1 MSQQASSQAGT
12 LEWRRGKARLRLSL
26 GSFGRR
32 MLTLATCR
40 TEEQAEERRA
50 LLGPLA
56 DRLVASGQVAIGFPL
71 LQLAAKREGRAL
83 EDTIKAIERVAKGE
97 ARPRPTSETTLRELA
112 HQWTSGALAKA
123 YPGHVREKAS
133 AHDDAQRLDRYVLPI
148 AGDIPVARITLDHAE
163 EIMRRVPS
171 DLSERTRRQIAQT
184 IHRLLVLAVYPARLL
199 PANPLPRGFLP
210 RIRAHKAKSYLY
222 PDEDRRLLACTTIVL
237 VRRVLYGFLAREG
250 MRAGEAAALTWRDVD
265 LDRGAVRLDTN
276 KTDDPRAWA
285 LRPDVVRAL
294 RAWRSILRAEGRA
307 ADDDPVFPVTTAC
320 AATRFREN
328 LEAAGITRAELF
340 ERSKMRQPIRVHD
353 LRATFVTIALA
364 NGKTEGWIQDR
375 TGHKSSAMVNVYR
388 RAARTAE
395 ELNLG
400 DLAPL
405 DHAIPELAALL
416 PAPPDASQGGTSG
429 PPAGSEGATP
439 DPSPQA
445 SPDPEEPGT
454 ALVPPARD
462 VASGSQKP
470 YKTSGSGH
478 AESADCPS
486 KSAIREGVRV
496 QVPPS
501 APASRPER
509 GARAAGRLP
518 SVASAPR
525 SCHRPSISTLSWRVF
540 WSSARTRQRP
550 GCSTPTYE
558 PAATPSSSRPPG
570 SRACPPRGP
579 RSPRSS
585 SSTGSFPT

>member
-1 MSQQASSQAGT
+1 MSAQDSRHGT

-26 GSFGRR
+26 GLFGRR

-56 DRLVASGQVAIGFPL
+56 DRLVASGQIALGFPL

-97 ARPRPTSETTLRELA
+97 ARARPTSETTLRAFA
-112 HQWTSGALAKA
+112 HQWTSGALAKL
-123 YPGHVREKAS
+123 YPDHVREKAS

-148 AGDIPVARITLDHAE
+148 AGDIPVARFTLDHAE
-163 EIMRRVPS
+163 EIMRRIPS

-184 IHRLLVLAVYPARLL
+184 IHRVLVLAVYPARLL
-199 PANPLPRGFLP
+199 AANPLPPKFLP
-210 RIRAHKAKSYLY
+210 RIESSKAKSYLY
-222 PDEDRRLLACTTIVL
+222 PDEDRKLLACTTIVL

-250 MRAGEAAALTWRDVD
+250 MRSGEAAALTWRDVD

-307 ADDDPVFPVTTAC
+307 ADDAPVFPVTTAC

-328 LEAAGITRAELF
+328 LEAAGITRPELF
-340 ERSKMRQPIRVHD
+340 ERSKTRQPIRVHD

-405 DHAIPELAALL
+405 DHAIPELAALPLPPRPTLRGAGL
-416 PAPPDASQGGTSG
+416 PAPRPAWRAVRPTPPRRHRPPPGSLVPPWYPPREASRGVPRNPTKQAVRSF
-429 PPAGSEGATP
+429 PKRP
-439 DPSPQA
+439 PSPQN
-445 SPDPEEPGT
+445 P
-454 ALVPPARD
+454 L
-462 VASGSQKP
+462 
-470 YKTSGSGH
+470 
-478 AESADCPS
+478 
-486 KSAIREGVRV
+486 
-496 QVPPS
+496 
-501 APASRPER
+501 
-509 GARAAGRLP
+509 
-518 SVASAPR
+518 
-525 SCHRPSISTLSWRVF
+525 
-540 WSSARTRQRP
+540 SARV
-550 GCSTPTYE
+550 
-558 PAATPSSSRPPG
+558 
-570 SRACPPRGP
+570 
-579 RSPRSS
+579 
-585 SSTGSFPT
+585 